1 MDTPDAGR
9 YLSPLRYPG
18 GKARMADWLIA
29 ALDAAWSPMHLEVWL
44 EPFGGG
50 AGAGLTA
57 LHRGAVDSLWIVE
70 ANPAMAAFWSRV
82 SEDGENFAREVETL
96 EPSLEDFYAARAL
109 VAEATVDRDTLA
121 TAAFIVNRC
130 SRSGMVTASVGP
142 IGGKSQVKYALTDR
156 FNGPELAA
164 RIRRISGFG
173 GTLRVFAGDG
183 ISFLEQLP
191 DSGVGDEVFSFV
203 DPPYVDA
210 GNRLYASG
218 MGLAEH
224 VRLSMALRALP
235 SPWVCTYDSVPV
247 IRELFSDV
255 PVAEFAMKHA
265 TQPSRRGTEYLVSPM
280 LEYLNPYGHPAK

>member
-1 MDTPDAGR
+1 MGTPDAGR

-18 GKARMADWLIA
+18 GKARMADWLID
-29 ALDAAWSPMHLEVWL
+29 ALDAAWSPMTLEVWL

-57 LHRGAVDSLWIVE
+57 LHRGAVESLWVVE

-82 SEDGENFAREVETL
+82 ADDGEDFAREVGTL
-96 EPSLEDFYAARAL
+96 EPSLEDFYAARSL
-109 VAEATVDRDTLA
+109 VAEATADRDALA

-130 SRSGMVTASVGP
+130 SRSGMVNPAVGP
-142 IGGKSQVKYALTDR
+142 IGGRSQTRYRVTDR

-164 RIRRISGFG
+164 RIRRIAGFG
-173 GTLRVFAGDG
+173 DRLQVFAGDG

-218 MGLAEH
+218 MGLSEH

-247 IRELFSDV
+247 IQELFPDV
-255 PVAEFAMKHA
+255 PVAEFAMHHA
-265 TQPSRRGTEYLVSPM
+265 TQPSRRGTEYLVSPI
-280 LEYLNPYGHPAK
+280 LEYLPPFNPTGV